1 MVIPLVC
8 LPDQARSLEEHF
20 AAMDANVKH
29 PFDS

>member
-8 LPDQARSLEEHF
+8 LPDQARSLEDHF

>member
-1 MVIPLVC
+1 MLLVC